1 MCGDV
6 RINFFMWL
14 LVLLLPFCR
23 RELPAL
29 ALSPPSA
36 ASASLDN
43 IKRHEKK
50 KIDPPANVYG
60 PFFPGM
66 AHATSHDSPSPY
78 LNNSCID
85 LQLHFISFIQPF
97 SVTIYLNE
105 QPHRLSQVMGESILC
120 LKEEQITL
128 RIQET
133 KPSKVSDS
141 PAPSLTILTSSAG
154 IRDRRWIEGI
164 LRNLRDGNEM
174 ENEE

>member
-50 KIDPPANVYG
+50 KIDPPAG

-105 QPHRLSQVMGESILC
+105 QPHRLSQVMGESTLC

-133 KPSKVSDS
+133 KPSKVSD
-141 PAPSLTILTSSAG
+141 LSSFPHHTHLSCRHSRSAM
-154 IRDRRWIEGI
+154 DRRNITEP
-164 LRNLRDGNEM
+164 L
-174 ENEE
+174 